1 MINPIL
7 QIGQIFESPE
17 MLRKAI
23 RECCCKNRVD
33 ITLPVNDRL
42 RISAKCE
49 AGCPWSIWASH
60 DSRTNCFVI
69 KRHNDEH
76 TCGKKWQI
84 KKFTSRFLSEK
95 YIECFRAD
103 ENMSLK
109 NFSRIVQM
117 DWSMTPSRSKLSRAR
132 RFAMKKIYGDEIGQY
147 NLLWDYANEVRRSN
161 PGSTFFLSVDNE
173 GRFSKCYFSFDA
185 CKRGFLVGCG
195 PLICLYG
202 CHIKTKFGG
211 QLVTAVGMDPNN
223 CIYPVAFA
231 VVEVEDTTSWTW
243 FLNTLKQDLGIDNT
257 SCWTIM
263 SDKQKGL
270 INAVSS
276 SFPHSDHRFCVR
288 HMWQNFTIANFRG
301 DALKNQLWKIARRT
315 TVDTWEEA
323 RKEMEAMNKKAF
335 QWYILEARELPIL
348 TMIDRIK
355 SQLMSRFYNKQ
366 QEAQSWHGSICPK
379 IRKILAKNR
388 ELASTCFVS
397 PAGDG
402 TFEVQDRGRVYIVEL
417 NVNACTCRR
426 WDLTGIPCSHAISCF
441 RHERIPPE
449 TKVHS
454 CYSTETFCKA
464 YGPVIMPCK
473 DRREWTTMNGCAI
486 KPPLYSRKVGR
497 PTRNRRKAV
506 EEVPARQ
513 GGKRIS
519 RHGIV
524 IICSHCGLA
533 GHNKRGCNDFKAGL
547 PPYEKEQEQN
557 TRRKRATSSVQE
569 EPETVIT
576 QEQEEAMEE
585 PVITQEHNMED
596 AVPFGAQYEHTML
609 HSMMSQTPMP
619 KVVNAQPSPL
629 PDSSFIATAREALVK
644 AGPGP
649 STATKE
655 GNLALKVAAMKHAKV
670 QVSAARNS
678 ATLEARYES
687 HEKQVAD
694 ILA

>member
-1 MINPIL
+1 MAEPAQDSEEDELYLPDSDSEKDDEVKHNFKRFRPEDMINPIL

-263 SDKQKGL
+263 SDKQK
-270 INAVSS
+270 V
-276 SFPHSDHRFCVR
+276 CV
-288 HMWQNFTIANFRG
+288 
-301 DALKNQLWKIARRT
+301 
-315 TVDTWEEA
+315 
-323 RKEMEAMNKKAF
+323 
-335 QWYILEARELPIL
+335 
-348 TMIDRIK
+348 ID
-355 SQLMSRFYNKQ
+355 S
-366 QEAQSWHGSICPK
+366 
-379 IRKILAKNR
+379 
-388 ELASTCFVS
+388 V
-397 PAGDG
+397 
-402 TFEVQDRGRVYIVEL
+402 
-417 NVNACTCRR
+417 
-426 WDLTGIPCSHAISCF
+426 CS
-441 RHERIPPE
+441 
-449 TKVHS
+449 
-454 CYSTETFCKA
+454 
-464 YGPVIMPCK
+464 
-473 DRREWTTMNGCAI
+473 
-486 KPPLYSRKVGR
+486 LY
-497 PTRNRRKAV
+497 
-506 EEVPARQ
+506 
-513 GGKRIS
+513 
-519 RHGIV
+519 
-524 IICSHCGLA
+524 CL
-533 GHNKRGCNDFKAGL
+533 
-547 PPYEKEQEQN
+547 
-557 TRRKRATSSVQE
+557 
-569 EPETVIT
+569 
-576 QEQEEAMEE
+576 
-585 PVITQEHNMED
+585 
-596 AVPFGAQYEHTML
+596 
-609 HSMMSQTPMP
+609 
-619 KVVNAQPSPL
+619 
-629 PDSSFIATAREALVK
+629 
-644 AGPGP
+644 
-649 STATKE
+649 
-655 GNLALKVAAMKHAKV
+655 
-670 QVSAARNS
+670 
-678 ATLEARYES
+678 
-687 HEKQVAD
+687 
-694 ILA
+694 